1 MPTSAQ
7 QVILSVVGI
16 PSALIA
22 GWVVELPL
30 VGRRGALAV
39 SAGEYTL
46 TPRKGHLLNNRG
58 VNVGLTGAFLF
69 ASTTARSSPALL
81 GWNCGYALF
90 SNVGEPDPRHDLAL
104 ADTARHHDLY
114 CTQMMYS
121 VLSAVSP
128 EVFPANHRGTGNG
141 LAATVNHGFGILVRH
156 C

>member
-1 MPTSAQ
+1 M
-7 QVILSVVGI
+7 
-16 PSALIA
+16 
-22 GWVVELPL
+22 
-30 VGRRGALAV
+30 GRRASISRTTGSPSCLRGRV
-39 SAGEYTL
+39 HTHSPERT
-46 TPRKGHLLNNRG
+46 LLNNRG

-90 SNVGEPDPRHDLAL
+90 SNVGASEPDPIHDLAL
-104 ADTARHHDLY
+104 ADSACHLY
-114 CTQMMYS
+114 FTQMMYS

-141 LAATVNHGFGILVRH
+141 LAATVNHVFGILVRH